1 MESNLLIIARIV
13 FAKIVHGMS
22 RYCFNFGFQLL
33 KIAIKIKLAENY
45 NLPNYFAT
53 TIINAS
59 FIFWHFKTFFILEK
73 NLQFYLNPNLNCSYE
88 ILFLKQFTLQ
98 NNLLEIKQNIFN
110 CFKYVDFTNCNYYSN
125 NTLLTRVKRV
135 LFQLSVN
142 FILKSTTTANG

>member
-1 MESNLLIIARIV
+1 VESNLLIIARIV

-45 NLPNYFAT
+45 NLANYFAT

-73 NLQFYLNPNLNCSYE
+73 N
-88 ILFLKQFTLQ
+88 
-98 NNLLEIKQNIFN
+98 
-110 CFKYVDFTNCNYYSN
+110 CNFIWIRIWIAVTKYYSWN
-125 NTLLTRVKRV
+125 SLLCRTIYWKSNRIFSFVLNTLILQIATITQELRVKRV
-135 LFQLSVN
+135 LFQLLVN